1 MQARL
6 IESQPDDAL
15 GAYRATWILLSS
27 SPTFFDQPEAEAAA
41 TIVPSDSRL
50 RVWTDDYSSI
60 LPILQL
66 SHH

>member
-1 MQARL
+1 V
-6 IESQPDDAL
+6 
-15 GAYRATWILLSS
+15 LLS
-27 SPTFFDQPEAEAAA
+27 TNAAFFDQPEVAAVA
-41 TIVPSDSRL
+41 VSVPKDSRL